1 MTAPR
6 SKARTGRTGATLDV
20 ETALWREVPLLAGM
34 DEVGRGAIAGPV
46 SVGVVIVSPSCG
58 PSPAGLTDSKLL
70 RPEAR
75 ERYLPL
81 IAEWCL
87 ASAVGHASAAEVDA
101 VGIVG
106 ALRRAGRRA
115 LAAATAAVQPP
126 VPVPLV
132 LLDGSHDWLSTPEAD
147 LFAPL
152 EDGPTQDDPALPAWH
167 EPRVVTRVK
176 ADLACASVAAASVVA
191 KVERDAIVT
200 RLAAQHPGY
209 GWERNKGYAT
219 ADHRDGL
226 ERLGPSSHHRVSW
239 NLTGV
244 PVVG

>member
-1 MTAPR
+1 MTTR
-6 SKARTGRTGATLDV
+6 GARPSATLDV

-34 DEVGRGAIAGPV
+34 DEVGRGAVAGPV

-70 RPEAR
+70 RPQAR
-75 ERYLPL
+75 EEYVPL
-81 IAEWCL
+81 IARWCL

-106 ALRRAGRRA
+106 ALRLAGRRA
-115 LAAATAAVQPP
+115 LASATAAVQPS

-132 LLDGSHDWLSTPEAD
+132 LLDGSHDWLSTPEGD
-147 LFAPL
+147 LFASL
-152 EDGPTQDDPALPAWH
+152 EDEAAVDPSLPDWH

-176 ADLACASVAAASVVA
+176 ADLTCASVAAASVVA
-191 KVERDAIVT
+191 KVERDAVVT
-200 RLAAQHPGY
+200 RLAEQHPGY

-226 ERLGPSSHHRVSW
+226 RRLGPSPHHRVSW
-239 NLTGV
+239 NLTGA
-244 PVVG
+244 PAAG